1 MLMSY
6 RDLKALLVLRDLLV
20 NQVLRDPKAM
30 MENQVMMVK
39 KENKDLRAFQEGA
52 LTYQDPPVN
61 LGKKEIKENQESLAL
76 LEKMAILE
84 LQDLKE
90 NVANMHHLASQ
101 ANLVNQESLVKMVN
115 QENQEYLVVRDKK
128 GKPLD

>member
-1 MLMSY
+1 MSY

-20 NQVLRDPKAM
+20 NQVLRDPEVM

>member
-1 MLMSY
+1 MY

-52 LTYQDPPVN
+52 STYQDPPVN
-61 LGKKEIKENQESLAL
+61 LGKKEIKENQESLVL

-84 LQDLKE
+84 PQDLKE
-90 NVANMHHLASQ
+90 NAANMHHLASQ

>member
-1 MLMSY
+1 MY

-39 KENKDLRAFQEGA
+39 KENKDLRAFQEDA
-52 LTYQDPPVN
+52 STYQDPPVN
-61 LGKKEIKENQESLAL
+61 LGKKEIKENQESLVL

-84 LQDLKE
+84 PQDLKE
-90 NVANMHHLASQ
+90 NAANMHHLASQ